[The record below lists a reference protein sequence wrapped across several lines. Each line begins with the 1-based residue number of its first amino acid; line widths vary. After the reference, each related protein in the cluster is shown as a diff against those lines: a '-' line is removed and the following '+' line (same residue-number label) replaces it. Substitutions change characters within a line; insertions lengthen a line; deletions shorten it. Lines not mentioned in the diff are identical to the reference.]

1 MILSLWIEFICFFAI
16 SWTITRYV
24 IHLRGIWFLYSEE
37 KSYEVEIV
45 VFYLKHFDF
54 VMILRGWLIFYIVE
68 VFCLVLHPFWC
79 ALHAISIKITNI
91 RNGDVA
97 MSSLSICDRGEF
109 VFKIDHFILN
119 DGVFIKEKILP
130 IAQISQPNLLKL
142 NTQGFKPS
150 FDEKMIKDLRFESN
164 LGQKRI

>member
-1 MILSLWIEFICFFAI
+1 
-16 SWTITRYV
+16 
-24 IHLRGIWFLYSEE
+24 
-37 KSYEVEIV
+37 
-45 VFYLKHFDF
+45 
-54 VMILRGWLIFYIVE
+54 
-68 VFCLVLHPFWC
+68 
-79 ALHAISIKITNI
+79 
-91 RNGDVA
+91 